1 MYRLLWPVCV
11 KLAPPMYKRFWRIS
25 KPHICSETSPSI
37 YILISVLLWCWLP
50 LALWLSVIAYLRGDT
65 LSSVQVF
72 IPRPSKYLP
81 GQPFSFLK
89 FQSHVTLIQGWW
101 LNWNVLYCEEATWWT
116 HSFYLSL
123 QTHTHIHTHTHTCS
137 FCIYNFY
144 IQFKYVNIYSLYIKY
159 MCI

>member
-1 MYRLLWPVCV
+1 MYRLLWPICV
-11 KLAPPMYKRFWRIS
+11 KLPPPMYKRFWRIS

-50 LALWLSVIAYLRGDT
+50 LALWRSVIAYLRGDT

-72 IPRPSKYLP
+72 TPKAKSIFAWSTFFLLEISISCNFNSRMMIKLECFVLWRSHMVDSFI
-81 GQPFSFLK
+81 FS
-89 FQSHVTLIQGWW
+89 
-101 LNWNVLYCEEATWWT
+101 
-116 HSFYLSL
+116 LSPY
-123 QTHTHIHTHTHTCS
+123 THTHTYS

-144 IQFKYVNIYSLYIKY
+144 IQFTYVNIYSLYIKY